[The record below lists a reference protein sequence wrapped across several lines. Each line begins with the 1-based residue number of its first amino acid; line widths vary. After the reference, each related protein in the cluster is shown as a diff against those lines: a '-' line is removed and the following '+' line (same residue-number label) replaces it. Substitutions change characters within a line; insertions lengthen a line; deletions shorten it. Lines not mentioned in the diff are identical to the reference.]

1 MNAIQ
6 NIIQK
11 QISSIISK
19 NITAGTYE
27 FPASAEL
34 FVAEIMKGFAAVPV
48 KAPRKPRA
56 KKADG
61 TTDADGSA
69 SSSASVVSEAESA
82 PAAKPKAA
90 PKAKAPAK
98 VKAVAP
104 PAPVKE
110 ATPGDDDAE
119 YGSGGGSVDTGD
131 SKKPRKRT
139 VSKKMKD
146 TFLEAGNE
154 EQLKTVI
161 KAYKAASDADITAAG
176 GSFEAFAAQ
185 TLAGG
190 PPKAKAAP
198 KPRAAKPKGRV
209 AWTAA
214 EKKVF
219 AGVAETAS
227 LTVNDEI
234 KKEFEAYVTAK
245 SDEDFKAFA
254 MAGHMRA
261 WADSKKAPAVVK
273 AGNGEITPAEHATKV
288 ATPSEDEDLEEI
300 EIDGAQYLIGVET
313 GTIFETTEEAG
324 DVKIGVAG
332 EGKYKAV
339 VKNSKGE
346 WVCEA
351 PEVDSE

>member
-1 MNAIQ
+1 MNSIQ

-11 QISSIISK
+11 QISSSIKSIP
-19 NITAGTYE
+19 AGTVYS
-27 FPASAEL
+27 FPDDAEKIMQ
-34 FVAEIMKGFAAVPV
+34 EIMKGFAAMTI
-48 KAPRKPRA
+48 KAAPKPRA
-56 KKADG
+56 KKAD
-61 TTDADGSA
+61 
-69 SSSASVVSEAESA
+69 SSASVVSEEPEAA
-82 PAAKPKAA
+82 PKVKAAA
-90 PKAKAPAK
+90 PKAATP
-98 VKAVAP
+98 
-104 PAPVKE
+104 

-146 TFLEAGNE
+146 SFLEAGTE

-161 KAYKAASDADITAAG
+161 KAYKDASDADIAAAG

-190 PPKAKAAP
+190 PPKTKAAP
-198 KPRAAKPKGRV
+198 KPRAAKPKGRL

-219 AGVAETAS
+219 AQVAETAGA
-227 LTVNDEI
+227 TVNDDL

-261 WADSKKAPAVVK
+261 WADSKKTPVIVK
-273 AGNGEITPAEHATKV
+273 AGNGEVTPAEHAAKV
-288 ATPSEDEDLEEI
+288 AAPSEDEDLEEI
-300 EIDGAQYLIGVET
+300 EIDGAQFLIGIDS
-313 GTIFETTEEAG
+313 GTIFESTEEAG